1 MSPSTPYIS
10 LSDERLVALLLRN
23 DKDVIVYCFYQKFMP
38 TFQYH
43 LFKLGVGKDQM
54 QDMVDEF
61 YLYLQENG
69 WRRLRTFNGSVSLST
84 WISVVSYRFFKN
96 YKYTKIES
104 NGVVTINDKWE
115 QCAGDWVQTIDAG
128 IAVDVEN
135 AVAEIKNERDRDIV
149 RQLLVEDKEPLE
161 VAKSM
166 DVTVDYLYTIKNRA
180 VKRLRESL
188 KAYGINGKR

>member
-1 MSPSTPYIS
+1 MPLSAPYPSLP
-10 LSDERLVALLLRN
+10 DDRLVSLLLRN
-23 DKDVIVYCFYQKFMP
+23 DKEAIVYCFYQKFMP

-43 LFKLGVGKDQM
+43 LFKLGVEKKQM
-54 QDMVDEF
+54 DDMVDEF

-69 WRRLRTFNGSVSLST
+69 WRRLQTFNGSVSLST

-96 YKYTKIES
+96 YKHTKIES
-104 NGVVTINDKWE
+104 NGVVTIDDKWE
-115 QCAGDWVQTIDAG
+115 QRAGDWVQTVDAG

-135 AVAEIKNERDRDIV
+135 AMAEIRNERDRDIA
-149 RQLLVEDKEPLE
+149 RQLLVEDREPQE

-166 DVTVDYLYTIKNRA
+166 DVSVDYLYTIKNRV